1 MPMPDAPDQALPPY
15 QGLALADVRLV
26 RSAADAEAALAALIE
41 ADAVGF
47 DTESKPT
54 FQKGEVSTG
63 PHLVQLATDTHAYL
77 FQIATVRGQPEDGT
91 GAGAGAGAGDAS
103 VPGAADAPASTPARA
118 PAPGIAVVRAVLE
131 SQAILK
137 VGFGLGD
144 DLRRLRAKLG
154 IEPHNVLDLSTA
166 LRRRGERNTLGA
178 KTAVERFFGQR
189 LQKSRK
195 ITTTNWALPRLSEK
209 QILYAADDAHV
220 ALRLYRHSRA
230 NLPAPAA
237 TCAPPSGA
245 PGPDATSTS

>member
-1 MPMPDAPDQALPPY
+1 MPVLEAPDDALPPY
-15 QGLALADVRLV
+15 QGLGLADVRLV
-26 RSAADAEAALAALIE
+26 RTDAEAEAALAALIG
-41 ADAVGF
+41 ADSVGF

-77 FQIATVRGQPEDGT
+77 FQIGTVRTQPE
-91 GAGAGAGAGDAS
+91 GDAS
-103 VPGAADAPASTPARA
+103 PSTPARPA
-118 PAPGIAVVRAVLE
+118 APGIAVVRAVLE
-131 SQAILK
+131 STAVLK

-154 IEPHNVLDLSTA
+154 IEPHNVLDLATA

-178 KTAVERFFGQR
+178 RTAVERFFGQR

-220 ALRLYRHSRA
+220 ALRLYRHWRA
-230 NLPAPAA
+230 NPPAAAPA
-237 TCAPPSGA
+237 
-245 PGPDATSTS
+245 STSAPALPKPGAKPAA